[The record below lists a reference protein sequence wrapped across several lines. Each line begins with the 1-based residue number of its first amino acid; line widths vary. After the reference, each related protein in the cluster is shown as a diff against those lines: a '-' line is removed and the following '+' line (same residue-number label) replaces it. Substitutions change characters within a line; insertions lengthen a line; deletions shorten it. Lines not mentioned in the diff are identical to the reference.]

1 MHREI
6 LNRREVL
13 LLTTASAAASL
24 VAGAAAHGA
33 SMASGGLGA
42 VPAPLNRFIAD
53 YMRAMNAPGLTLG
66 IASRQGPPA
75 TGCYGFADLA
85 SKTPVSPTHRFEIGS
100 ITKSFAALIILQLQD
115 EGRLEVDRPILRY
128 LPWLPMEA
136 DYGDISIHHL
146 LTHSSGMPADAPV
159 LPAERGVRARQ
170 AFEPGTRF
178 HYSNWGYDLLGRL
191 IEKLDGRPWH
201 TALARRILTPL
212 GMTDTA
218 PVISSSARARIVRS
232 YVPQLDD
239 RPYPR
244 HCALVPAG
252 NLTFALASGS
262 IASTAL
268 DMTRYMQMLLNRG
281 VGPSGRLVS
290 ENGFKLFSTPHIE
303 AAEFGPKVSYG
314 YGIAVDQLDG
324 HTRLRHTGGMVSF
337 MSALQ
342 LDMDAGVG
350 AFASINAQLDYRP
363 NPVVQYALQL
373 LQRDTGRKAPA
384 APPAD
389 EGAAVADAAGYTGTY
404 QAVDGRS
411 LEVIAEG
418 ERLLLLSDGARI
430 PMQHLKEDQFLAEHP
445 RFALFPLIFG
455 RAAVSAPAAAAAKP
469 ANAPAAVTELGYGP
483 DWYAHARY
491 TGSRNPTAAPELA
504 PYPGVY
510 YSESPW
516 IGTMRIV
523 IRREQLWIDGTTPLS
538 RLGDHLFRLVDEPS
552 SPETAEFGQV
562 IDGQAQ
568 IVFLGGNLLRRVSVP
583 DDV

>member
-13 LLTTASAAASL
+13 LLATASAAVGL
-24 VAGAAAHGA
+24 MAGAPAPGTPM
-33 SMASGGLGA
+33 SSVGLAA
-42 VPAPLNRFIAD
+42 VPAPLARFIAD

-66 IASRQGPPA
+66 LANRQGPPA
-75 TGCYGFADLA
+75 TACYGFADLE
-85 SKTPVSPTHRFEIGS
+85 SKTPVSPAHRFEIGS
-100 ITKSFAALIILQLQD
+100 ITKSFTALIILQLQD
-115 EGRLEVDRPILRY
+115 EGLLEVGQPILRH
-128 LPWLPMEA
+128 LPWLPIET

-146 LTHSSGMPADAPV
+146 LTHSSGMPADAPAV
-159 LPAERGVRARQ
+159 PDEPGVRIRQ

-178 HYSNWGYDLLGRL
+178 HYCNWGYEVLGRL
-191 IEKLDGRPWH
+191 IEKLDARPWQ
-201 TALARRILTPL
+201 AAVARRILTPL
-212 GMTDTA
+212 GMIDTA
-218 PVISSSARARIVRS
+218 PVISSSGRAHIARS

-239 RPYPR
+239 RPYLR

-262 IASTAL
+262 IASTPL

-281 VGPSGRLVS
+281 AGPSGRLVS

-303 AAEFGPKVSYG
+303 AAEFGPKASYG

-337 MSALQ
+337 MSAIQ

-350 AFASINAQLDYRP
+350 AFASINAQLGYRP
-363 NPVVQYALQL
+363 NPVAQYALQL

-389 EGAAVADAAGYTGTY
+389 EAAVVADAPGYAGRY
-404 QAVDGRS
+404 QSADGKS

-430 PMQHLKEDQFLAEHP
+430 PMQHLKEDQFIAEHS

-455 RAAVSAPAAAAAKP
+455 RASASAAAKP
-469 ANAPAAVTELGYGP
+469 AGAPAAVIELGYGP
-483 DWYAHARY
+483 DWYAHERY
-491 TGSRNPTAAPELA
+491 TGSRNPAAAPELA

-510 YSESPW
+510 YSENPW
-516 IGTMRIV
+516 IGTIRIV
-523 IRREQLWIDGTTPLS
+523 IRRAQLWIDGTIPLS
-538 RLGDHLFRLVDEPS
+538 RLGDDLFRLADEPS
-552 SPETAEFGQV
+552 SPETAEFRQV
-562 IDGQAQ
+562 IDGRAH
-568 IVFLGGNLLRRVSVP
+568 IVFVGGNLLRRVSVP
-583 DDV
+583 DGT